1 MIPMASARAYISFLP
16 QHPVSGASD
25 VTAGSFYD
33 RLMRTGMG
41 CRRNDG
47 LARRQWDFLQ
57 SPAFNLRPVLLSDY
71 LRKTAVE
78 RRF

>member
-1 MIPMASARAYISFLP
+1 
-16 QHPVSGASD
+16 
-25 VTAGSFYD
+25 
-33 RLMRTGMG
+33 MRTGMG